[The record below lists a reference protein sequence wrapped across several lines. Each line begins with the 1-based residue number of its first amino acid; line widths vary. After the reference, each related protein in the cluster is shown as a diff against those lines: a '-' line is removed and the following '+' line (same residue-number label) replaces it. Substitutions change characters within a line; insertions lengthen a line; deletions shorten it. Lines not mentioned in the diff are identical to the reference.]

1 MGGVEKCYVKF
12 TYCYI
17 ISLGGEG
24 GAIEEKVEEKV
35 EDRGAPFRSNAR
47 PW

>member
-1 MGGVEKCYVKF
+1 MLILF

-17 ISLGGEG
+17 ISLGAEG

-35 EDRGAPFRSNAR
+35 EDRGAPFRSDAR
-47 PW
+47 PR